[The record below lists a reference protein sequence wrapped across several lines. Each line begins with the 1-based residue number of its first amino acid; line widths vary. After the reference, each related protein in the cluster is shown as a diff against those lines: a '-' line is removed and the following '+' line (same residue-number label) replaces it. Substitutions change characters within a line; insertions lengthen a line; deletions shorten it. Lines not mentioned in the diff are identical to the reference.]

1 MAAESFD
8 IELRLIN
15 GGLIGPAKQSAD
27 VLRDL
32 ETQMDKT
39 SSAFEDALSGKIK
52 TSFDESKK
60 SAKGFSD
67 EVTKALSQ
75 ATKLASDPKGFQML
89 AKAKK
94 DLADQRNKLLS
105 DAGMGKPVKPPTG
118 GGGGS
123 SGGGF
128 GKGFADQFGFG
139 QLASAEAVGSL
150 IASGIIGAA
159 GILVSAAEKV
169 VSVVTDGFRKAF
181 VEGSKY
187 ESLKI
192 GYRLSLRGSEGQ
204 SSMDDVGRF
213 SKMTGFDDDII
224 NKMLLPMRRAGASRQ
239 GARSA
244 FAAATD
250 IAAGEGNGGDQGR
263 VQNLL
268 EGFTHILLKGGVQER
283 RLPEFGV
290 DVKKFYADLASTLH
304 VTADAAKKLAEE
316 GKVNPQLLLNTIYKG
331 VEQRQGG
338 ELGTGGIAY
347 GKSMQAR
354 LSKLG
359 DLPSQYLKT
368 VAESPEWDAVS
379 EKFGG
384 LLADLDPDSP
394 RGQKIVHS
402 ILGAFGKLADV
413 IDKTFTAEN
422 VDHFVEGMTQVV
434 NLAGRLAEALGPL
447 LKFAGDTAH
456 AADAAEKF
464 EDPNVFNG
472 SGDTWSKVKAAN
484 GIGELR
490 DLFDPTLDRMQLV
503 EDALKN
509 GTITQQERNSYF
521 GIQPA
526 NPSVAA
532 AASRG
537 GVNAPVT
544 VNVNV
549 GAGVDPSNAKQV
561 GQTVGDAA
569 GQETSK
575 HIGRIAQESGAR

>member
-52 TSFDESKK
+52 TGFDESKK

-89 AKAKK
+89 ARAKK

-105 DAGMGKPVKPPTG
+105 DAGLGKPVKPPPG
-118 GGGGS
+118 NGGGS

-128 GKGFADQFGFG
+128 GKGFSDQFGFSK
-139 QLASAEAVGSL
+139 LASAEAVGGL
-150 IASGIIGAA
+150 IAAGIIGAA
-159 GILVSAAEKV
+159 DILIHAAEKV
-169 VSVVTDGFRKAF
+169 VDVVTDGFRKAF

-192 GYRLSLRGSEGQ
+192 GYRLSLRGSDAQE
-204 SSMDDVGRF
+204 SMDDVGRF
-213 SKMTGFDDDII
+213 SKQTGFDDDII

-354 LSKLG
+354 LAKLG

-379 EKFGG
+379 EKFGS
-384 LLADLDPDSP
+384 LLTDLDPDSP
-394 RGQKIVHS
+394 QGKKIVGS
-402 ILGAFGKLADV
+402 ILNAFGNLTEV
-413 IDKTFTAEN
+413 IKTTFTPEN
-422 VDHFVEGMTQVV
+422 IDHFVQGMVSAV
-434 NLAGRLAEALGPL
+434 KLAGDLATAIGPIL
-447 LKFAGDTAH
+447 EKIDHLVFSPHGVR
-456 AADAAEKF
+456 DAAAEGA
-464 EDPNVFNG
+464 G
-472 SGDTWSKVKAAN
+472 SLASSVGE
-484 GIGELR
+484 GIGEIVPFGGMDEAERVPPVSSNGKDPKGPVHEFLAN
-490 DLFDPTLDRMQLV
+490 LF
-503 EDALKN
+503 N
-509 GTITQQERNSYF
+509 GKPVS
-521 GIQPA
+521 
-526 NPSVAA
+526 NPSVSSAA
-532 AASRG
+532 RA

-549 GAGVDPSNAKQV
+549 GAGVDASNAKQV
-561 GQTVGDAA
+561 GQAVGDAA

>member
-52 TSFDESKK
+52 TGFDESKK

-94 DLADQRNKLLS
+94 DLANQQKKLLV
-105 DAGMGKPVKPPTG
+105 DAGVIAAPKKKKEDSFIDGLFSWAQPYG
-118 GGGGS
+118 AGR
-123 SGGGF
+123 
-128 GKGFADQFGFG
+128 
-139 QLASAEAVGSL
+139 VGSAAMGEL
-150 IASGIIGAA
+150 IADGIEKGASLL
-159 GILVSAAEKV
+159 IEAAHKV
-169 VSVVTDGFRKAF
+169 VDVVTEGFKRAF

-192 GYRLSLRGSEGQ
+192 GYRLSLRGSDAQE
-204 SSMDDVGRF
+204 SMDDVGRF
-213 SKMTGFDDDII
+213 SKQTGFDDDII

-304 VTADAAKKLAEE
+304 VTAESAKKLAEE

-422 VDHFVEGMTQVV
+422 IDHFVEGMTQVV

-549 GAGVDPSNAKQV
+549 GAGVDAINAKQV
-561 GQTVGDAA
+561 GQAVGNTA